1 MKSLRLRKPLLG
13 IVSILV
19 CFGALGTVGFG
30 GAIQRTAA
38 GLPLHWKPTTPIPF
52 VVNPGGVP
60 NFVGELQRL
69 VVLGAVNDAFRAWTE
84 VPDAAVVFAG
94 AGISPNT
101 RADLDGVNLVSF
113 QDTDFPFPPGV
124 LATASVLSAP
134 DITGPTIIVAPNGR
148 QYPADF
154 SGQILE
160 VDIIFN
166 PNPSNSFYSPVGANN
181 SVDIVAVGLHEV
193 GHLLGL
199 EHTGVFSSIMNP
211 FSESV
216 APGTTGTASR
226 TLQTDDTI
234 TIASLYPAATF
245 APSRGSI
252 SGIVTNSTGGPV
264 KSASVVAFSTT
275 GGVPVG
281 SQLSG
286 ADGRYSID
294 GLPPGG
300 YHILVEPLDGPI
312 TLANFPGFYSDG
324 SFSFATTFLGGPT
337 TFITVSMAAG
347 QTTSANVTLLD
358 RPAGILNIETL
369 GTATQ
374 TGGGTAFLFG
384 ASPLFLPRG
393 KSYQIFVTGQ
403 NLTSDSNLKAF
414 GTGLTGGP
422 TTGGDFPQPLRQQSL
437 TVSASAPLGPS
448 NLHLSNSGST
458 SVFAGGIV
466 TTVNPTIGLPMRD
479 AAGFGTGISPGAMI
493 TLGGSD
499 LAFGRAQLGGF
510 AFEQAVAKPLP
521 TSMGGV
527 SLKIGDRYAPLF
539 SVLPFQVSAVVP
551 YEVTG
556 SSVQMTLVTGP
567 NASGNTVT
575 VDLSPTSPGI
585 FTVNFQG
592 TGQGIVLHNPDPD
605 PNGTIVAPVGS
616 IPGRAGRPIRPGE
629 FMTIYAVGLGPV
641 TPSIPSGLA
650 PVDTSNPLRRLVNPI
665 TVRIGGQ
672 AVPAANV
679 PFAGLNPNFV
689 GLYQVD
695 VQIPSNV
702 PTGDAVSLQLV
713 TTEGQAS
720 NTVTIAISP

>member
-1 MKSLRLRKPLLG
+1 MKPPLVRKPLLG

-19 CFGALGTVGFG
+19 CSWALGTVGFG
-30 GAIQRTAA
+30 GAIQRTSQGAA
-38 GLPLHWKPTTPIPF
+38 LHWKPNTPIPF

-60 NFVGELQRL
+60 NFTGELQRL
-69 VVLGAVNDAFRAWTE
+69 VVLGAVNDVFRAWTE
-84 VPDAAVVFAG
+84 VPDAAVVFSS
-94 AGISPNT
+94 AGISSST
-101 RADLDGVNLVSF
+101 RAEPDGVNLVSF

-124 LATASVLSAP
+124 LAVASVLSAP
-134 DITGPTIIVAPNGR
+134 DIPGPSIIVAPNGR
-148 QYPADF
+148 QYAADF

-160 VDIIFN
+160 VDIVFK

-211 FSESV
+211 FSES
-216 APGTTGTASR
+216 GDGIASR
-226 TLQTDDTI
+226 TLQTDDTF

-264 KSASVVAFSTT
+264 KSANVVAFSTT

-286 ADGRYSID
+286 ADGRYSMD
-294 GLPPGG
+294 GLPPGS

-312 TLANFPGFYSDG
+312 GLSEFPGFYSNG

-337 TFITVSMAAG
+337 SFTPVSVAAG
-347 QTTSANVTLLD
+347 QTASANVTLLD
-358 RPAGILNIETL
+358 RPAGILNIDAL
-369 GTATQ
+369 GTITPI
-374 TGGGTAFLFG
+374 GGGFAFFS
-384 ASPLFLPRG
+384 AAAPLSLPRG
-393 KSYQIFVTGQ
+393 KSYQIFAIAQ
-403 NLTSDSNLKAF
+403 NQTSDSNLTVF
-414 GTGLTGGP
+414 GTGITGGA
-422 TTGGDFPQPLRQQSL
+422 TTDERLPSEAPIRQQTL

-466 TTVNPTIGLPMRD
+466 TTVNPTVGLPLRD
-479 AAGFGTGISPGAMI
+479 TAGFGGSISPGALI
-493 TLGGSD
+493 AIFGSD
-499 LAFGRAQLGGF
+499 LAFGRGPGGVQF
-510 AFEQAVAKPLP
+510 AVAKPLP
-521 TSMGGV
+521 TSLGGV
-527 SLKIGDRYAPLF
+527 SVKIGDRFAPLIF
-539 SVLPFQVSAVVP
+539 VSPGQIGAVVP
-551 YEVTG
+551 FELTG
-556 SSVQMTLVTGP
+556 ASAQMTVVTGP

-575 VDLSPTSPGI
+575 VDISPTSPGI
-585 FTVNFQG
+585 FSVNLQG
-592 TGQGIVLHNPDPD
+592 SGQGIVLHNPDPD

-672 AVPAANV
+672 ALPAANV

-720 NTVTIAISP
+720 NTVTIAIRP